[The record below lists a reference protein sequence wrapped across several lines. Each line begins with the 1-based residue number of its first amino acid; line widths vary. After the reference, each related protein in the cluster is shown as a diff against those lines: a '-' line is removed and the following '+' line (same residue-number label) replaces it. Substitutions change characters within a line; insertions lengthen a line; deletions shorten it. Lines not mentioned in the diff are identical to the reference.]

1 MKAILMS
8 PGIYHLGVNILN
20 GDLFEGLWPIPD
32 GVSLNS
38 YLVKGDKT
46 ALIDMVRDWDNAPL
60 TLKQELGGIDMSF
73 ADLDYLVINH
83 MEPDHTGWMNG
94 LLSQNPKLQ
103 ILTTQKAAA
112 LLEAFYGI
120 TENIR
125 VVTTGDTLD
134 LGQGKVLTFYDTP
147 NVHWPETMM
156 TWESSSGTLFS
167 CDAFGSFGALG
178 DAVFDDQISDDQ
190 HEFYEKETLRY
201 YANIVASF
209 SSFVL
214 KAIDKLKDLDIRVIA
229 PSHGLI
235 WREKPQE
242 IIQRYIN
249 YAGYASGPAEPE
261 ITVVWG
267 SMYGNTRE
275 VLNEVIRGERSEQ
288 VKVHVHQ
295 VPNEDVS
302 YVLAS
307 AWKSTGIILG
317 MPTYEYKMFP
327 PMAYVLD
334 IFERK
339 HVKNKQ
345 AFRFGSW
352 GWSGGAQKECDA
364 RTVPLKWD
372 FLESVEWQ
380 GRASE
385 EVTKLAYSRG
395 QELAREVKR
404 LCGGAQ

>member
-8 PGIYHLGVNILN
+8 PGIYHLGVNIMN

-112 LLEAFYGI
+112 LLGAFYSI

-156 TWESSSGTLFS
+156 TYESSSGTLFS

-178 DAVFDDQISDDQ
+178 DAVFDDQISDDK

-275 VLNEVIRGERSEQ
+275 VLNEVIRGVRSEQ

-364 RTVPLKWD
+364 RSTPLKWD

-404 LCGGAQ
+404 LCGGAR

>member
-60 TLKQELGGIDMSF
+60 TLKQELGGIDMNFS
-73 ADLDYLVINH
+73 DLDYLVINH

-112 LLEAFYGI
+112 LLGAFYNI

-156 TWESSSGTLFS
+156 TYESSSGTLFS

-178 DAVFDDQISDDQ
+178 DAVFDDQISDDK

-275 VLNEVIRGERSEQ
+275 VLNEVIRGVRSEQ